1 MELYIWGCEKVFMA
15 PKFSFPKFL
24 FLLLL
29 AISNTLCAQVYYEN
43 AFPKLS
49 FNFPVEMQAPP
60 DGSNRLC
67 VVEQP
72 GIIKVFGNSPT
83 TLQNEISIFL
93 NITDRVAYSAG
104 QEIGLLGLA
113 FHPQFI
119 SNGYVYIYYIDEPDN
134 YRINIVRYTVSSENQ
149 NVLDPDSE
157 FIIAQFTKNQ
167 NDSNHNGGKI
177 AFGPD
182 GYLYISVGDGGGGGD
197 PQKNGQNLET
207 VFGSILRIDV
217 DVNGD
222 NPTENNPELP
232 NGNYE
237 IPEDNPRVNNSG
249 LDELYAWGIRNTW
262 KFSFDSTGRLW
273 GADVGANTF
282 EEINLIT
289 KGGNFGWNKFEALD
303 QPSYGSNTTLATTPV
318 IDPILY
324 YGRDEGDVSITGGYT
339 YKGSLRDER
348 LRGSYIYGDF
358 VSGRVW
364 ALRHDPENGINNNEL
379 LFKTSGEFISSFGE
393 DEDGELYFLGYRAN
407 ANIYRITG
415 TTSESTTTT
424 VEGIG
429 EWQEIGK
436 GTNGTIHTLAQNQD
450 GEIYVGGDFTLVG
463 ELYTNNL
470 GKIDINGNWSVFTEG
485 ANGPIHA
492 LAVTDDGRLFAGGD
506 FSEIGGISANNIA
519 YFDGTAWNPMKN
531 GTNGPISKIILD
543 HTENTL
549 YVGGVFTTAGSYD
562 VNYIAKWEND
572 TWQGLVDNVTGT
584 KGTNNEIRSL
594 AIDDDNV
601 LYVGGNFDSA
611 GGIDANRIAS
621 WDGKNWKSLGDGT
634 SGFVQSIVTSGD
646 YIYAGGNFVSAGNKT
661 VNRIAR
667 FNLTTKI
674 WEPLGNGLSGNVND
688 IIVKDSYIY
697 VTGAFETASDTDNVN
712 EIMNNVAR
720 WSINSGWEAL
730 GPGTN
735 VGINTLGNVLY
746 FYNESNELIV
756 GGNFNRS
763 GALMNTNNISK
774 WSVNFSSELVDNDGD
789 GVDDDIDECPDTPPD
804 TNVSENGCPD
814 IITFDPDQFTIKAIE
829 TSCIGSA
836 TGQINIESKSEG
848 EYIALL
854 TGNNSAETL
863 NFNRSLLIEGLA
875 PGTYNLCLEA
885 ANGDYYEVCSLITI
899 EEPEPISVLTSMDFF
914 NRTLT
919 LELKGSSKFTISLNN
934 KKIESNLDIMTL
946 PLDKTTNELI
956 VTSNEGCQ
964 GSYSETIILE
974 DAISVFPNPFKN
986 KLNIELPKMDNEIVE
1001 VQLFDIHGKV
1011 VYSDN
1016 LLKTSEGI
1024 IIRTDHLNSGFY
1036 FVQLGIENVKR
1047 IFKVLKS

>member
-1 MELYIWGCEKVFMA
+1 MYIWGCEKVFMA

-24 FLLLL
+24 LFFLL

-93 NITDRVAYSAG
+93 NITDRVAYSSG

-222 NPTENNPELP
+222 NPIENNPAVPE
-232 NGNYE
+232 GHYE
-237 IPEDNPRVNNSG
+237 IPVDNPRVNNSG
-249 LDELYAWGIRNTW
+249 LDELYAWGMRNTW

-273 GADVGANTF
+273 GADVGANSF

-303 QPSYGSNTTLATTPV
+303 QPSYGSNTTLATNPV
-318 IDPILY
+318 IDPILN

-339 YKGSLRDER
+339 YKGSLTDER
-348 LRGSYIYGDF
+348 LQGSYIYGDF

-393 DEDGELYFLGYRAN
+393 DEDGELYFLGYRAD
-407 ANIYRITG
+407 ANIYKITG
-415 TTSESTTTT
+415 TIPESTNTT

-429 EWQEIGK
+429 EWREIGK
-436 GTNGTIHTLAQNQD
+436 GTNGTVYSLAQNQD

-463 ELYTNNL
+463 ELPTNNL
-470 GKIDINGNWSVFTEG
+470 GKIDINGNWNVVTEG
-485 ANGPIHA
+485 ANGPIHS

-519 YFDGTAWNPMKN
+519 FFDGTAWNPMKN

-543 HTENTL
+543 HTGNTL

-584 KGTNNEIRSL
+584 MGSNNEIRSL

-611 GGIDANRIAS
+611 GGINANRIAS

-634 SGFVQSIVTSGD
+634 SGFVQSIITSGD
-646 YIYAGGNFVSAGNKT
+646 YLYAGGNFVSAGNKT

-688 IIVKDSYIY
+688 IIVKNGYMY
-697 VTGAFETASDTDNVN
+697 VTGAFETASDVDNVN

-720 WSINSGWEAL
+720 WSISSGWEAL

-735 VGINTLGNVLY
+735 VGINTLGNVI
-746 FYNESNELIV
+746 FFHNESNELIV
-756 GGNFNRS
+756 GGYFNRS

-774 WSVNFSSELVDNDGD
+774 WAVNFPSEVVDSDGD
-789 GVDDDIDECPDTPPD
+789 GVDDDIDECPDTPS
-804 TNVSENGCPD
+804 NVEITENGCP
-814 IITFDPDQFTIKAIE
+814 ILPFPSDQFTIKSIG
-829 TSCIGSA
+829 TSCIDTTNGAIIVTSKISGEFIA
-836 TGQINIESKSEG
+836 ILNSNNGTES
-848 EYIALL
+848 
-854 TGNNSAETL
+854 L
-863 NFNRSLLIEGLA
+863 NFNSSLTISNLA
-875 PGTYNLCLEA
+875 PGSYDLCLQSSTGE
-885 ANGDYYEVCSLITI
+885 YFEVCFTVSIG
-899 EEPEPISVLTSMDFF
+899 EPEPLSVSTSMDFL
-914 NRTLT
+914 NKTVTL
-919 LELKGSSKFTISLNN
+919 KVNGSTNYIIQLNEETIETSLNL
-934 KKIESNLDIMTL
+934 ITL
-946 PLDKTTNELI
+946 PLDRTRNELVI
-956 VTSNEGCQ
+956 TSNECKGT
-964 GSYSETIILE
+964 YTETIILE
-974 DAISVFPNPFKN
+974 DSLIAFPNPFN
-986 KLNIELPKMDNEIVE
+986 NLLNIDLSNIPEGSIEIKI
-1001 VQLFDIHGKV
+1001 FAITGKLV
-1011 VYSDN
+1011 FNDKFIV
-1016 LLKTSEGI
+1016 SEKVRPI
-1024 IIRTDHLNSGFY
+1024 NASSFKSGFY
-1036 FVQLGIENVKR
+1036 FIQLDIGQIKKVIKV
-1047 IFKVLKS
+1047 FKS